1 MIFPEVTGRDEVT
14 ARKNKEFA
22 AKVEVPEVC
31 LPTYDDMEWI

>member
-14 ARKNKEFA
+14 ARKNNEVA
-22 AKVEVPEVC
+22 AKLEVPEVC